1 MTTSKSD
8 EFDRRVLL
16 LMDCGAMK
24 DKDWPDKGIKK
35 RAKCFLKLWE
45 KM

>member
-8 EFDRRVLL
+8 EFNRRVSL

-24 DKDWPDKGIKK
+24 DKDWLDKGVKK
-35 RAKCFLKLWE
+35 RTKCFLKL
-45 KM
+45 